1 MLYTQFQASY
11 GLFAIKTALLQC
23 MSLYLG
29 VDCSGVLVRKKK
41 WAIIWAE
48 QS

>member
-1 MLYTQFQASY
+1 
-11 GLFAIKTALLQC
+11 

-29 VDCSGVLVRKKK
+29 VDCYGVLIRKKK